1 MKNRGMIL
9 VTGLVLLT
17 AVSLLA
23 VTAARGTGLAY
34 RQASNLEDE
43 FRALA
48 SARRAEADA
57 RAWLV
62 SRLDIERET
71 DCIQNC
77 LLPPAVHS
85 AGILPDNPAYES
97 AAWWDLHGHRAG
109 TNPLSGVM
117 VEQESADNNASLW
130 VMEEIHFETME
141 AGASET
147 AVGAVAYY
155 RVISRGTGKRSR
167 SVVLT
172 ETLLARPWQGDYT
185 AGSFPET
192 AGTADFCAQF
202 SLETPCGT
210 VAWRRL
216 R

>member
-1 MKNRGMIL
+1 
-9 VTGLVLLT
+9 
-17 AVSLLA
+17 
-23 VTAARGTGLAY
+23 
-34 RQASNLEDE
+34 
-43 FRALA
+43 
-48 SARRAEADA
+48 
-57 RAWLV
+57 
-62 SRLDIERET
+62 
-71 DCIQNC
+71 
-77 LLPPAVHS
+77 
-85 AGILPDNPAYES
+85 
-97 AAWWDLHGHRAG
+97 
-109 TNPLSGVM
+109 
-117 VEQESADNNASLW
+117 
-130 VMEEIHFETME
+130 MEERHFETLQ

-185 AGSFPET
+185 AGSFPAT

-202 SLETPCGT
+202 SLETPCGS